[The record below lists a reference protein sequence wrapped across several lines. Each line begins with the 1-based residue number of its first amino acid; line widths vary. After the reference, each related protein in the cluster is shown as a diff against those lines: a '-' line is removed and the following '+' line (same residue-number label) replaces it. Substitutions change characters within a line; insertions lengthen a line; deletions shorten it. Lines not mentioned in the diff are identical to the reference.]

1 MPFCRG
7 LSAAFISGDLL
18 PCKFI
23 PRFELGNKSVGC
35 RVHTGGADFLCER
48 QLRETGE
55 NFYFGKGFVDTKVRI
70 FELTMWP
77 HMRAA
82 YNLARWL
89 VRNDHD
95 AEDIVQESFLKAYKA
110 QESFRGS
117 EAKTWML
124 SIVRNTAMDFLRR
137 YKSPITMTLDEP
149 GYEPQDD
156 SPDPERVL
164 LEQSRRDRVRQAISH
179 LEPEFREAIVLREIE
194 GLSYKEIA
202 AVLNIPMGTVMSR
215 LSRARNLLLVELGG
229 TKEVQHDL
237 R

>member
-1 MPFCRG
+1 
-7 LSAAFISGDLL
+7 
-18 PCKFI
+18 
-23 PRFELGNKSVGC
+23 
-35 RVHTGGADFLCER
+35 
-48 QLRETGE
+48 
-55 NFYFGKGFVDTKVRI
+55 VDTKVRF

-89 VRNDHD
+89 VRNDQD

-124 SIVRNTAMDFLRR
+124 AIVRNTTMDFLRR
-137 YKSPITMTLDEP
+137 HKSSSTVTLGEQ
-149 GYEPQDD
+149 GYEPEDD

-164 LEQSRRDRVRQAISH
+164 VEQSRREQMRQAISH
-179 LEPEFREAIVLREIE
+179 LEPEFREVIVLREIE
-194 GLSYKEIA
+194 GMSYKEIA
-202 AVLNIPMGTVMSR
+202 SALSIPMGTVMSR

-229 TKEVQHDL
+229 SKEVQHDL
-237 R
+237 P

>member
-1 MPFCRG
+1 M
-7 LSAAFISGDLL
+7 
-18 PCKFI
+18 
-23 PRFELGNKSVGC
+23 
-35 RVHTGGADFLCER
+35 
-48 QLRETGE
+48 
-55 NFYFGKGFVDTKVRI
+55 DTKVRI

-117 EAKTWML
+117 EAKSWML

-137 YKSPITMTLDEP
+137 YKSSTTTTLDEP
-149 GYEPQDD
+149 GYEPEDD
-156 SPDPERVL
+156 SPDPESML
-164 LEQSRRDRVRQAISH
+164 LAESRRHRVRQAIAH

-229 TKEVQHDL
+229 SKEVQHDM

>member
-1 MPFCRG
+1 M
-7 LSAAFISGDLL
+7 
-18 PCKFI
+18 
-23 PRFELGNKSVGC
+23 
-35 RVHTGGADFLCER
+35 GGPVSYGSSICAKLEK
-48 QLRETGE
+48 
-55 NFYFGKGFVDTKVRI
+55 NFYFEKDTVDSKVRY

-89 VRNDHD
+89 VRNDQD

-137 YKSPITMTLDEP
+137 YKAGLAAPLGDQ
-149 GYEPQDD
+149 GYEPEDH
-156 SPDPERVL
+156 SPDPERALV
-164 LEQSRRDRVRQAISH
+164 EQSRREQVRQAISH
-179 LEPEFREAIVLREIE
+179 LAPEFREAIVLREIE
-194 GLSYKEIA
+194 GLPYKEIA
-202 AVLNIPMGTVMSR
+202 SVLGIPMGTVMSR

-229 TKEVQHDL
+229 SKEVQHDL
-237 R
+237 P

>member
-1 MPFCRG
+1 M
-7 LSAAFISGDLL
+7 
-18 PCKFI
+18 
-23 PRFELGNKSVGC
+23 
-35 RVHTGGADFLCER
+35 
-48 QLRETGE
+48 
-55 NFYFGKGFVDTKVRI
+55 DTKVRF

-82 YNLARWL
+82 YSLARWL

-110 QESFRGS
+110 QESFRGG
-117 EAKTWML
+117 ETKTWML
-124 SIVRNTAMDFLRR
+124 AIVRNTAMDFLRR
-137 YKSPITMTLDEP
+137 CKSSATTTLDEP
-149 GYEPQDD
+149 GYEPRDD
-156 SPDPERVL
+156 SPDPERAL
-164 LEQSRRDRVRQAISH
+164 LEQSRRDRVRQAISQ

-229 TKEVQHDL
+229 SKEVQHDL
-237 R
+237 P